1 MTSRDSYRRPVS
13 TEAALAELRRV
24 SGTQLDPLV
33 AAAFEQMIVVRR
45 ASASRTPTRPTS
57 SPSWT
62 PVRSS
67 EPTRRAEKK
76 GELHSFAPRGNAAF

>member
-24 SGTQLDPLV
+24 SGTQLDPRV
-33 AAAFEQMIVVRR
+33 TAAFEQMVVTGSVEFSHADETDFEHELDARSIKQRR
-45 ASASRTPTRPTS
+45 
-57 SPSWT
+57 
-62 PVRSS
+62 
-67 EPTRRAEKK
+67 RRAENK